1 MKFTPPAGIIYLGFA
16 LVVTGQALAQLEPI
30 APVEAPFP
38 VPQFSR
44 PAIPDLAFS
53 IVDFGAIPGGSATN
67 TQAIARAI
75 VACTEAGGGRV
86 VVPEGIWLT
95 GAIHLQSNVEL
106 HLEQG
111 AILRF
116 SDNPEDY
123 LPVVFTRVGGVE
135 LYNYS
140 SLIYARDAE
149 NIAITGPGK
158 LDGQGLSWAAWKEK
172 ETNEAFRLAAAG
184 VPAEERVFGT
194 PEAAIRPSF
203 INFVNC
209 RTILLEGFTIGSG
222 PNWTI
227 HPIYSDNI
235 IIRRVT
241 VDTWGPNNDG
251 IDVDSCRNVLIEHC
265 RFNTEDDCVVL
276 KSGYNED
283 GRRVARPTENVI
295 MRHCTSNR
303 GHGGLVIGSEMSGDV
318 RNVFMRDCTFDGTDR
333 AVRIKSRRDRG
344 GVVENIFI
352 EDLVV
357 KDMQREVI
365 LLNMAYTADR
375 SSVQRVD
382 PPVFRNIQ
390 IRRVVAL
397 GAPEAIRIR
406 GLEDSPIEDLVLEDM
421 VIRSERGIFM
431 EHARNV
437 EMRNVTVVTDVE
449 PELSADRISGLE
461 ITEGRLRP
469 DSDNDSDSDL

>member
-1 MKFTPPAGIIYLGFA
+1 MKFTPIPSIILLGFTLGA
-16 LVVTGQALAQLEPI
+16 GSQGLAGGEAIEP
-30 APVEAPFP
+30 VQAPFP
-38 VPQFSR
+38 IPQFSR
-44 PAIPDLAFS
+44 PAFAENQYTIL
-53 IVDFGAIPGGSATN
+53 DFGAQSGGQVTN
-67 TQAIARAI
+67 TEAIAAAI
-75 VACTEAGGGRV
+75 EACVEAGGGRV
-86 VVPEGIWLT
+86 VVPEGLWLT
-95 GAIHLQSNVEL
+95 GPIHLQSNVEL
-106 HLEQG
+106 HLEYG
-111 AILRF
+111 AVLQF
-116 SDNPEDY
+116 STVPEDY

-140 SLIYARDAE
+140 SLIYAKDAE

-158 LDGQGLSWAAWKEK
+158 LDGQGLSWAPWKEK
-172 ETNEAFRLAAAG
+172 ETNEAFRMAAAG
-184 VPAEERVFGT
+184 VPVGERVFGT
-194 PEAAIRPSF
+194 REAAIRPSF

-209 RTILLEGFTIGSG
+209 RNILLEGFTIGSG

-227 HPIYSDNI
+227 HPIYCENI

-251 IDVDSCRNVLIEHC
+251 IDIDSCRNVLIEHC

-318 RNVFMRDCTFDGTDR
+318 RNVFMHDCTFDGTDR

-344 GVVENIFI
+344 GVVENIFV
-352 EDLVV
+352 EDLLV

-365 LLNMAYTADR
+365 LLNMAYSADR
-375 SSVQRVD
+375 SSVMD
-382 PPVFRNIQ
+382 NTPPVFRNIR
-390 IRRVVAL
+390 IRRVAAL
-397 GAPEAIRIR
+397 GAPEAIRVQ
-406 GLEDSPIEDLVLEDM
+406 GLEDSPIEDLLLEDM

-431 EHARNV
+431 THARNV
-437 EMRNVTVVTDVE
+437 ELRNVTVVTEREPKLSVEDV
-449 PELSADRISGLE
+449 SGLR
-461 ITEGRLRP
+461 ITGGSETR
-469 DSDNDSDSDL
+469 

>member
-1 MKFTPPAGIIYLGFA
+1 MKFRRSSLLILTGLSLGGSFITA
-16 LVVTGQALAQLEPI
+16 ALAEPI
-30 APVEAPFP
+30 DPVTAPFP
-38 VPQFSR
+38 VPEFSR
-44 PAIPDLAFS
+44 PTFPESEFVIT
-53 IVDFGAIPGGSATN
+53 DFGARSGGEVKN
-67 TQAIARAI
+67 TQAIVAAI
-75 VACTEAGGGRV
+75 EACVEAGGGRV
-86 VVPEGIWLT
+86 VVPEGLWLT

-106 HLEQG
+106 HLEHG
-111 AILRF
+111 SVLRF
-116 SDNPEDY
+116 SKEPEDY

-149 NIAITGPGK
+149 NIAITGPGE
-158 LDGQGLSWAAWKEK
+158 LDGQGLSWASWKEK
-172 ETNEAFRLAAAG
+172 ETNKAFRMAAAG
-184 VPAEERVFGT
+184 IPAEERVFGT
-194 PEAAIRPSF
+194 RESAVRPSF

-209 RTILLEGFTIGSG
+209 RNILLEGFTIGSG

-227 HPIYSDNI
+227 HPIYSENI

-318 RNVFMRDCTFDGTDR
+318 RNVFMHDCSFDGTDR

-344 GVVENIFI
+344 GVVEDVYV
-352 EDLVV
+352 EDLMV
-357 KDMQREVI
+357 KDMQREVVI
-365 LLNMAYTADR
+365 LNMAYSADR
-375 SSVQRVD
+375 SRVMD
-382 PPVFRNIQ
+382 NAPPVFRNI
-390 IRRVVAL
+390 RVSRVVAL
-397 GAPEAIRIR
+397 GAPEAIRVQ
-406 GLEDSPIEDLVLEDM
+406 GLEDSPIENLLFEDI
-421 VIRSERGIFM
+421 VVRSEEGIFLS
-431 EHARNV
+431 HAKGV
-437 EMRNVTVVTDVE
+437 QLRNVTVVTESGPKLV
-449 PELSADRISGLE
+449 ADNVSGLE
-461 ITEGRLRP
+461 ITGGDGE
-469 DSDNDSDSDL
+469 